1 MNKTIIGYGSFFHK
15 TDIDQIS
22 ETDHSFLGE
31 HHLFYA
37 GRYAMRFIFEAVL
50 KEREIKTIWLP
61 NYYCPFV
68 KDWLENTFSQIAYY
82 DIDPFDAEAKVNFL
96 EFETT
101 DMVLVNNFWGLKSNT
116 IPQCDR
122 PIIIEDHSHGWLT
135 DGCIESEADFCIAS
149 LRKTLPVPLGGI
161 AWKPKKSSSTIAFPA
176 LQKNNNIDTVNS
188 MTTSWDAMSLAM
200 QLKDSCER
208 EQDKNVF
215 LSTYNQGENILRDIQ
230 EIIPLHNEHEK
241 VIRNAL
247 FRDFNYF
254 KSKNSAYVKTKISQ
268 NNNFKVLDAKNK
280 VPFGLLLIFKD
291 RESLIQLK
299 QFLVSNAIYPAEL
312 WPQNNIKYT
321 YQFLLNVHIDFR
333 YDTQDLDHIADVI
346 NRYRPS
352 VLKHEA

>member
-37 GRYAMRFIFEAVL
+37 GRYAIRFIFETVL

-61 NYYCPFV
+61 KYYCPFV
-68 KDWLENTFSQIAYY
+68 KDWLEHTFSQIAYY
-82 DIDPFDAEAKVNFL
+82 DIDPFNPEDKVNFL

-116 IPQCDR
+116 MPKGNR
-122 PIIIEDHSHGWLT
+122 PVIIEDHSHGWLT

-161 AWKPKKSSSTIAFPA
+161 AWKPKKSKSTIAFPS
-176 LQKNNNIDTVNS
+176 LQKNSIKDMVKS
-188 MTTSWDAMSLAM
+188 MTTSWEAMSLAM
-200 QLKDSCER
+200 EQKDNCEC
-208 EQDKNVF
+208 EEDKNLF
-215 LSTYNQGENILRDIQ
+215 LATYNQGENILRDIQ
-230 EIIPLHNEHEK
+230 EIIPLHKEHEK

-247 FRDFNYF
+247 FRDFNYY
-254 KSKNSAYVKTKISQ
+254 KSKNGAYVKTKIRP
-268 NNNFKVLDAKNK
+268 NDNFKVLDAKNK
-280 VPFGLLLIFKD
+280 VPFGLLLIFKNS
-291 RESLIQLK
+291 ESMIHLK

-312 WPQNNIKYT
+312 WPRNSIKYT
-321 YQFLLNVHIDFR
+321 YQFLLNIHIDFR
-333 YDTQDLDHIADVI
+333 YDNQDLDYIAEVI
-346 NRYRPS
+346 NNYQPN
-352 VLKHEA
+352 V